1 MSAVELRPS
10 FCAPIDQVYEAARL
24 MGRALN
30 AHLEGDRT
38 LAASLIREADMS
50 EIGDWI
56 DPIWLGRSD
65 LVKPRKVDSLPPV
78 VPKDLRHKPRHA
90 SAEMRRALIE
100 RDGHHCRFCGIPLVR
115 AEVRKEFTRHYP
127 EAARWTS
134 AREKDQHRGLQVM
147 WLQYDHVVVHSRGG
161 ETTMENLVVT
171 CAACNFG
178 RDRFTLE
185 EMWLSDPRTS
195 IRLASWDGRR
205 VWSGLEEILPEGKR
219 QAQSP
224 TSLFRP
230 Q

>member
-1 MSAVELRPS
+1 
-10 FCAPIDQVYEAARL
+10 
-24 MGRALN
+24 
-30 AHLEGDRT
+30 
-38 LAASLIREADMS
+38 
-50 EIGDWI
+50 
-56 DPIWLGRSD
+56 
-65 LVKPRKVDSLPPV
+65 
-78 VPKDLRHKPRHA
+78 
-90 SAEMRRALIE
+90 
-100 RDGHHCRFCGIPLVR
+100 
-115 AEVRKEFTRHYP
+115 
-127 EAARWTS
+127 
-134 AREKDQHRGLQVM
+134 LQVM

-205 VWSGLEEILPEGKR
+205 VWSGLEEILPEAKR